1 MWDLRTLA
9 QFQGNDMSP
18 RLSQHFMVFVPV
30 LLKEIRT
37 RGVSPSLHLVIFLLV
52 KIRRIKKQRETE
64 ILLCNSSDGR
74 LLLRPS

>member
-37 RGVSPSLHLVIFLLV
+37 RSQSKFTSRYFFIG
-52 KIRRIKKQRETE
+52 E
-64 ILLCNSSDGR
+64 N
-74 LLLRPS
+74 